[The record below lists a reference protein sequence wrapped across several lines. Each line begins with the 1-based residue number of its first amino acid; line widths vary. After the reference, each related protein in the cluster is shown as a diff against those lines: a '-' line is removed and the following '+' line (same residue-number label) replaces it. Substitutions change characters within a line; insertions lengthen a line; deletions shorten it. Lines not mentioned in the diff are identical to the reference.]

1 MINTAPLLMVFLLLT
16 SAEIPSPAHAQGA
29 TARDGEAFEE
39 AIEEGRAARQRY
51 VNRIEELQTEVTTQ
65 NARLRTAGA
74 GSRDEQAQRN
84 ETILALARLHLS
96 VGQYEQAVELL
107 KSAVEQVGTTD
118 ETGVTDRAG
127 ATSDAGARGAVDA
140 TSDAGVTDL
149 AQAATRT
156 GATADTADMRA
167 LLGRLFLR
175 LGRYDEAEAVLAAAR
190 LREGGPAPATV
201 RLAEVYFTTGRT
213 EEGLELCRE
222 VLRNTGSQGPPN
234 APNLMA
240 AGLAARYLELSHEA
254 NSFLAAAT
262 RVDGEYLD
270 AYVAWGRLFLD
281 KHNRAEATGIFEDA
295 LKIDAGYPPALMGLA
310 EALAEKQPLSAEAV
324 ARKALAINPAL
335 VEGRLFLAGLHLTD
349 EAYDEAIGQLEQA
362 LEVNPESPGTHAL
375 LAATYHG
382 QGRQA
387 EFEAA
392 RHRVLDINPSYGRL
406 YEIIANHL
414 TRRYRFRESVEMGRR
429 AIETDPALWSAY
441 AGLGISLTRVG
452 EMAEARRMLE
462 QAFDRDPFDTRTY
475 NTLELLDAFEDFET
489 RESGPFILKIH
500 RDEDAVYGKL
510 ALDLLEEAHR
520 TIAPRYGF
528 TPDGPVLVEML
539 PDNDDFMVRIAGVP
553 GTGGLLGVCFGEVVV
568 ANSPRARPKGTFN
581 WGQTL
586 WHEYIHVTHLQQTR
600 NRIPR
605 WLAEGIAVYE
615 TRLARPEWDMDLE
628 AEFAEVA
635 VQGELLAV
643 SELNRG
649 FTRPKSRNQ
658 IVLSYYQ
665 ASVVVEYIVDTFGFE
680 AVRHMLDLYNR
691 NRTTAEVVR
700 EVIGRSM
707 EDFDRAFADYTEKRT
722 AGLRRVL
729 QFKPPRDEKPSMSEL
744 EAMAADHPESF
755 YAHLMLGQALHMQQR
770 YEEAIAPLE
779 HARTLYAN
787 YTHAGNPHA
796 LLAEIYLELGN
807 TEAAMEVLEAL
818 TAVDEDDFESCT
830 TLAGLYAGA
839 GRRGDALR
847 ILERA
852 VMIDPFDAGIRKM
865 RAGLYERDGRPDLAV
880 PEYEAVLAVETTDR
894 VQAQYDLARAY
905 LAAGRKDD
913 ARRAALKA
921 LEAAPG
927 FEAAQEVLLQSLE

>member
-1 MINTAPLLMVFLLLT
+1 MIRTARVFMVFLLLAAVET
-16 SAEIPSPAHAQGA
+16 PPAA
-29 TARDGEAFEE
+29 TAQDATAQDGAAFKE

-51 VNRIEELQTEVTTQ
+51 VDRIGELQTEVSRQ
-65 NARLRTAGA
+65 NARLRNAGT
-74 GSRDEQAQRN
+74 GSRDEQVRHN
-84 ETILALARLHLS
+84 ETILALARLHAS
-96 VGQYEQAVELL
+96 VGQYVQAVELL
-107 KSAVEQVGTTD
+107 KSAVGQ
-118 ETGVTDRAG
+118 A
-127 ATSDAGARGAVDA
+127 DA
-140 TSDAGVTDL
+140 TSDAGVTNHS
-149 AQAATRT
+149 QA
-156 GATADTADMRA
+156 ATADTGEMRA
-167 LLGRLFLR
+167 LLGRLLLR
-175 LGRYDEAEAVLAAAR
+175 VGRHVEAESVLAAAR
-190 LREGGPAPATV
+190 SRQGGPALATV

-254 NSFLAAAT
+254 NAFLSAVT
-262 RVDGEYLD
+262 RVDSEHLD

-295 LKIDAGYPPALMGLA
+295 LKIDSGYPPALIGLA
-310 EALAEKQPLSAEAV
+310 EALAEKQPLPAEAV
-324 ARKALAINPAL
+324 VRKALAINPSL
-335 VEGRLFLAGLHLTD
+335 MEGRHFLAGLHLTD
-349 EAYDEAIGQLEQA
+349 EAYDNAIGQLDQA

-375 LAATYHG
+375 LATAYHG

-392 RHRVLDINPSYGRL
+392 RKRVLEINPSYGRL
-406 YEIIANHL
+406 YEIIASHF
-414 TRRYRFRESVEMGRR
+414 TRRYRFRESVEMGRL

-462 QAFDRDPFDTRTY
+462 KAFDRDPFDTRTY
-475 NTLELLDAFEDFET
+475 NTLELLDSFEDFET

-528 TPDGPVLVEML
+528 MPDGPVLVEML

-586 WHEYIHVTHLQQTR
+586 WHEYVHVTHLQQTR

-628 AEFAEVA
+628 AEFTEAA

-680 AVRHMLDLYNR
+680 AVRRMLDLYNR

-700 EVIGRSM
+700 EVTGRSM
-707 EDFDRAFADYTEKRT
+707 EDFDQAFTDYTEKRI

-729 QFKPPRDEKPSMSEL
+729 RFKPPRDEKPSMAEL
-744 EAMAADHPESF
+744 EAMAADNPESF
-755 YAHLMLGQALHMQQR
+755 HAHLMLGQALHMQKR
-770 YEEAIAPLE
+770 YEEAITPLE
-779 HARTLYAN
+779 RARTLFAN
-787 YTHAGNPHA
+787 YTHAGSPHA
-796 LLAEIYLELGN
+796 LLAEIYLEQGN
-807 TEAAMEVLEAL
+807 TEAAMEALEAL
-818 TAVDEDDFESCT
+818 TAVDEDDIESCK
-830 TLAGLYAGA
+830 TLAGLYAGE

-852 VMIDPFDAGIRKM
+852 VMIDPFDVEIRKM

-913 ARRAALKA
+913 ARKAALKA

-927 FEAAQEVLLQSLE
+927 FEAAQEVLLRSLE

>member
-1 MINTAPLLMVFLLLT
+1 MIRSARLLLVFLLL
-16 SAEIPSPAHAQGA
+16 AAVEIPPPANAQDA
-29 TARDGEAFEE
+29 NAQDGVAFEE
-39 AIEEGRAARQRY
+39 AIEEGRVARQRY
-51 VNRIEELQTEVTTQ
+51 VDRIEELQAEVSRQ
-65 NARLRTAGA
+65 NARLGNAGPRNAGA
-74 GSRDEQAQRN
+74 GNPEEQARRN
-84 ETILALARLHLS
+84 ETILALARLHMS
-96 VGQYEQAVELL
+96 IGQYGEAVERL
-107 KSAVEQVGTTD
+107 KSAVEQADAT
-118 ETGVTDRAG
+118 EAAG
-127 ATSDAGARGAVDA
+127 ATSDAAETSA
-140 TSDAGVTDL
+140 TT
-149 AQAATRT
+149 AT
-156 GATADTADMRA
+156 GEMRA
-167 LLGRLFLR
+167 LLGRLLLR
-175 LGRYDEAEAVLAAAR
+175 LGRYEVAEAVLAAAR
-190 LREGGPAPATV
+190 SREGGPAPATV

-222 VLRNTGSQGPPN
+222 VLRDMGTQGPAN

-240 AGLAARYLELSHEA
+240 AGLAARNLELSHEA
-254 NSFLAAAT
+254 NAFLAAAT
-262 RVDGEYLD
+262 RADSGHLD

-295 LKIDAGYPPALMGLA
+295 LTIDPGYPPALIGLA
-310 EALAEKQPLSAEAV
+310 EAVAEKQPLPAEAV
-324 ARKALAINPAL
+324 VRKALAINPAL
-335 VEGRLFLAGLHLTD
+335 MEGRHFLAGLYLTD
-349 EAYDEAIGQLEQA
+349 EAYDDAIGQLDQA

-375 LAATYHG
+375 LAAAYHG

-387 EFEAA
+387 DFEGA
-392 RHRVLDINPSYGRL
+392 RQRVLDINPSYGRL

-414 TRRYRFRESVEMGRR
+414 TRRYRFRESVEMGRQ

-452 EMAEARRMLE
+452 EMDEARRMLE

-475 NTLELLDAFEDFET
+475 NTLELLDSFEDFET

-528 TPDGPVLVEML
+528 TPGGHVHVEML

-586 WHEYIHVTHLQQTR
+586 WHEYVHVTHLQQTR

-628 AEFAEVA
+628 AEFVEAA

-665 ASVVVEYIVDTFGFE
+665 ASIVVEYIVDTFGFE
-680 AVRHMLDLYNR
+680 AVRNMLDQYNR
-691 NRTTAEVVR
+691 NRTTTEVVR
-700 EVIGRSM
+700 EVTGRSM
-707 EDFDRAFADYTEKRT
+707 EDFDRAFEDYTEKRI

-729 QFKPPRDEKPSMSEL
+729 QFRPSRDEKPTMAEL
-744 EAMAADHPESF
+744 EKMAADHPESF
-755 YAHLMLGQALHMQQR
+755 YAHLMLGQVLHGQKR

-779 HARTLYAN
+779 RARTLYAH

-796 LLAEIYLELGN
+796 LLAEIYLEQGN
-807 TEAAMEVLEAL
+807 TEAAMEALEAL
-818 TAVDEDDFESCT
+818 TAVDEDDIASCK
-830 TLAGLYAGA
+830 TLAGLYAGE

-852 VMIDPFDAGIRKM
+852 VMIDPFDAEVRKM
-865 RAGLYERDGRPDLAV
+865 RAGAYERDGRPDLAV

-905 LAAGRKDD
+905 LAAGRKDE
-913 ARRAALKA
+913 AKKAALKA

-927 FEAAQEVLLQSLE
+927 FEAAQEVLLRSLE

>member
-1 MINTAPLLMVFLLLT
+1 MIRTARLFMVFLLL
-16 SAEIPSPAHAQGA
+16 SAVETPPPATAQGT
-29 TARDGEAFEE
+29 TAQAGAALEE

-51 VNRIEELQTEVTTQ
+51 VDRIEELQTEVTRQ
-65 NARLRTAGA
+65 NARSRNAGA
-74 GSRDEQAQRN
+74 GNPEERARRN
-84 ETILALARLHLS
+84 ETILALARLHAS
-96 VGQYEQAVELL
+96 IGQYVQAVELL
-107 KSAVEQVGTTD
+107 ESAVEQ
-118 ETGVTDRAG
+118 AG
-127 ATSDAGARGAVDA
+127 ATDH
-140 TSDAGVTDL
+140 
-149 AQAATRT
+149 AQATA
-156 GATADTADMRA
+156 GTADTAEMRA
-167 LLGRLFLR
+167 LLGRLLLR
-175 LGRYDEAEAVLAAAR
+175 LGRYGEAESVLTATR
-190 LREGGPAPATV
+190 SRQGGPALATV

-222 VLRNTGSQGPPN
+222 VLRNTGSQGPPS

-254 NSFLAAAT
+254 NAFLGATT
-262 RVDGEYLD
+262 RVDSEYLD
-270 AYVAWGRLFLD
+270 AFVAWGRLFLD

-295 LKIDAGYPPALMGLA
+295 LKIDAGYPPALIGLA
-310 EALAEKQPLSAEAV
+310 EALAEKQPLPAEAV
-324 ARKALAINPAL
+324 VRKALAINPSL
-335 VEGRLFLAGLHLTD
+335 MEGRHFLAGLYLTD
-349 EAYDEAIGQLEQA
+349 EAYDEAIGQLDQA

-375 LAATYHG
+375 LAAAHHG
-382 QGRQA
+382 QGREA

-392 RHRVLDINPSYGRL
+392 RQRVLDINPSYGRL
-406 YEIIANHL
+406 YEIIASHL

-452 EMAEARRMLE
+452 EMDEARRMLE

-528 TPDGPVLVEML
+528 TPNGPVLVEML

-628 AEFAEVA
+628 AEFTEAA

-665 ASVVVEYIVDTFGFE
+665 ASIVVEYIVDTFGFE
-680 AVRHMLDLYNR
+680 AIRHMLDLYNR

-700 EVIGRSM
+700 EVTGRSM
-707 EDFDRAFADYTEKRT
+707 EDFDQAFAEYTEKRI

-729 QFKPPRDEKPSMSEL
+729 RFKPPRDEKPSMAEL

-755 YAHLMLGQALHMQQR
+755 HAHLMLGQALHMQQR

-779 HARTLYAN
+779 RARTLYAN

-796 LLAEIYLELGN
+796 LLAEIYLEQGN

-818 TAVDEDDFESCT
+818 TAVDEDDFDSCM
-830 TLAGLYAGA
+830 TLAGLYAGE

-865 RAGLYERDGRPDLAV
+865 RAGLYEQDGRPDLAV

-913 ARRAALKA
+913 ARKAALKA

>member
-1 MINTAPLLMVFLLLT
+1 MIRAASLLMVFLLL
-16 SAEIPSPAHAQGA
+16 SAAEIPPPAHAQGA
-29 TARDGEAFEE
+29 TAQEGAAQDDAFEQ
-39 AIEEGRAARQRY
+39 AIEEGRAARQGY
-51 VNRIEELQTEVTTQ
+51 MDRIEELQTEVSRQ
-65 NARLRTAGA
+65 NARLRNAWAGNLEELA
-74 GSRDEQAQRN
+74 RRN
-84 ETILALARLHLS
+84 ETILALARLHAS
-96 VGQYEQAVELL
+96 IGQYGQAVERL
-107 KSAVEQVGTTD
+107 KSAVEQAGA
-118 ETGVTDRAG
+118 TGDAGAPGAAG
-127 ATSDAGARGAVDA
+127 ATSGNR
-140 TSDAGVTDL
+140 
-149 AQAATRT
+149 AQ
-156 GATADTADMRA
+156 GATVDTGEMRA
-167 LLGRLFLR
+167 LLGRLLLR
-175 LGRYDEAEAVLAAAR
+175 LGRYDEAESALAAAR
-190 LREGGPAPATV
+190 SRRGGPALASV

-222 VLRNTGSQGPPN
+222 VLRDTGTQGPAN

-254 NSFLAAAT
+254 NAFLAAAT
-262 RVDGEYLD
+262 RADSGHLD

-281 KHNRAEATGIFEDA
+281 KHNSAEATGIFEDA
-295 LKIDAGYPPALMGLA
+295 LKIDPGYPPALIGLA
-310 EALAEKQPLSAEAV
+310 EAIAEKQPLPAEAV
-324 ARKALAINPAL
+324 VRKALAINPAL
-335 VEGRLFLAGLHLTD
+335 MEGRHFLAGLHLTD
-349 EAYDEAIGQLEQA
+349 EAYDDAIGQLDQA

-375 LAATYHG
+375 LAAAYHG

-387 EFEAA
+387 DFEAA
-392 RHRVLDINPSYGRL
+392 RQRVLDINPSYGRL

-452 EMAEARRMLE
+452 EMDEARRMLE

-475 NTLELLDAFEDFET
+475 NTLELLDSFEDFET
-489 RESGPFILKIH
+489 REGGPFILKIH

-528 TPDGPVLVEML
+528 TPGGHVHVEML

-586 WHEYIHVTHLQQTR
+586 WHEYVHVTHLQQTR

-628 AEFAEVA
+628 AEFVEAA

-665 ASVVVEYIVDTFGFE
+665 ASIVVEYIVDTFGFE

-700 EVIGRSM
+700 EVTGRSM
-707 EDFDRAFADYTEKRT
+707 EDFDQAFADYTEKRI

-729 QFKPPRDEKPSMSEL
+729 QFKPSRDEKPTMAEL
-744 EAMAADHPESF
+744 ETMAADHPESF
-755 YAHLMLGQALHMQQR
+755 YAHLMLGQALHMQKR

-779 HARTLYAN
+779 RARTLYAH

-796 LLAEIYLELGN
+796 LLAEIYLEQGN
-807 TEAAMEVLEAL
+807 TEAAMEALEAL
-818 TAVDEDDFESCT
+818 TAVDEDDIESCK
-830 TLAGLYAGA
+830 TLAGLYAGE

-852 VMIDPFDAGIRKM
+852 VMIDPFDAEIRKM

-913 ARRAALKA
+913 ARKAALKA
-921 LEAAPG
+921 LEDAPG
-927 FEAAQEVLLQSLE
+927 FEAAQEVLLRSLE

>member
-1 MINTAPLLMVFLLLT
+1 MIRTARVFMVFLLLAAVET
-16 SAEIPSPAHAQGA
+16 PPAA
-29 TARDGEAFEE
+29 TAQDATAQDGAAFKE

-51 VNRIEELQTEVTTQ
+51 VDRIGELQTEVSRQ
-65 NARLRTAGA
+65 NARLRNAGT
-74 GSRDEQAQRN
+74 GSRDEQVRHN
-84 ETILALARLHLS
+84 ETILALARLHAS
-96 VGQYEQAVELL
+96 VGQYVQAVELL
-107 KSAVEQVGTTD
+107 KSAVGQAD
-118 ETGVTDRAG
+118 
-127 ATSDAGARGAVDA
+127 ATSDAGA
-140 TSDAGVTDL
+140 TNHS
-149 AQAATRT
+149 QA
-156 GATADTADMRA
+156 ATADTGEMRA
-167 LLGRLFLR
+167 LLGRLL
-175 LGRYDEAEAVLAAAR
+175 LHVGRHVEAESVLAAAR
-190 LREGGPAPATV
+190 SRQGGLALATV

-222 VLRNTGSQGPPN
+222 VLRDTGTQGPAN
-234 APNLMA
+234 APNLLA

-262 RVDGEYLD
+262 RVDSEHLD

-295 LKIDAGYPPALMGLA
+295 LKIDSGYPPALIGLA
-310 EALAEKQPLSAEAV
+310 EALAEKQPLPAEAV
-324 ARKALAINPAL
+324 VRKALAINPSL
-335 VEGRLFLAGLHLTD
+335 MEGRHFLAGLHLTD
-349 EAYDEAIGQLEQA
+349 EAYDNAIGQLDQA

-375 LAATYHG
+375 LAAAYHG

-392 RHRVLDINPSYGRL
+392 RQRVMDINPSYGRM

-452 EMAEARRMLE
+452 EMDEARRMLE

-475 NTLELLDAFEDFET
+475 NTLELLDSFEDFET

-528 TPDGPVLVEML
+528 TPGGHVHVEML

-586 WHEYIHVTHLQQTR
+586 WHEYVHVTHLQQTR

-628 AEFAEVA
+628 AEFTEAA

-665 ASVVVEYIVDTFGFE
+665 ASIVVEYMVDTFGFE
-680 AVRHMLDLYNR
+680 AVRSMLDLYNR

-700 EVIGRSM
+700 EVTGRSM
-707 EDFDRAFADYTEKRT
+707 EDFDRAFADYTEKRI

-729 QFKPPRDEKPSMSEL
+729 QFKPSRDEKPTMAEL

-755 YAHLMLGQALHMQQR
+755 YAHLMLGQALHMQKR
-770 YEEAIAPLE
+770 YEEAITPLE
-779 HARTLYAN
+779 RARTLFAN
-787 YTHAGNPHA
+787 YTHAGSPHA
-796 LLAEIYLELGN
+796 LLAEIYLEQGN
-807 TEAAMEVLEAL
+807 TEAAMEALEAL
-818 TAVDEDDFESCT
+818 TAVDEDDIESCK
-830 TLAGLYAGA
+830 TLAGLYAGE

-852 VMIDPFDAGIRKM
+852 VMIDPFDAEIRKM

-913 ARRAALKA
+913 ARKAALKA
-921 LEAAPG
+921 LEDAPG
-927 FEAAQEVLLQSLE
+927 FEAAQEVLLRSLE

>member
-1 MINTAPLLMVFLLLT
+1 MVFLLL
-16 SAEIPSPAHAQGA
+16 SAVEIPPPARAQGA
-29 TARDGEAFEE
+29 TAQDGAAQDDAFEE
-39 AIEEGRAARQRY
+39 AIKEGRAARQRY
-51 VNRIEELQTEVTTQ
+51 VDRIEELRTEVTRQ
-65 NARLRTAGA
+65 NARLRNSGA
-74 GSRDEQAQRN
+74 GNRDEQARRN
-84 ETILALARLHLS
+84 ETILALARLHMS
-96 VGQYEQAVELL
+96 VGQYGQAVELL
-107 KSAVEQVGTTD
+107 KSVVGQAD
-118 ETGVTDRAG
+118 APRRAG
-127 ATSDAGARGAVDA
+127 AAGDADA
-140 TSDAGVTDL
+140 TNQ
-149 AQAATRT
+149 AQAAAGTST
-156 GATADTADMRA
+156 TADNGMRA
-167 LLGRLFLR
+167 LLGRLLLR
-175 LGRYDEAEAVLAAAR
+175 LGRYGEAESVLAAAR
-190 LREGGPAPATV
+190 SREGGPALATV

-295 LKIDAGYPPALMGLA
+295 LKIDPGYPPALIGLA
-310 EALAEKQPLSAEAV
+310 EALAEKQPRPAEAV
-324 ARKALAINPAL
+324 ARKALTINPAL
-335 VEGRLFLAGLHLTD
+335 MEGRLFLAGLYLTD
-349 EAYDEAIGQLEQA
+349 EAYDDAIGQLDQA

-375 LAATYHG
+375 LAAAYHG

-392 RHRVLDINPSYGRL
+392 RQRVLDINPSYGRL
-406 YEIIANHL
+406 YEIIASHL

-475 NTLELLDAFEDFET
+475 NTLELLDSFEDFET

-628 AEFAEVA
+628 AEFVDAA

-665 ASVVVEYIVDTFGFE
+665 ASIVVEYIVDTFGFE
-680 AVRHMLDLYNR
+680 AVRRMLDLYNR

-700 EVIGRSM
+700 EVTGRSM
-707 EDFDRAFADYTEKRT
+707 EEFDRAFADYTEKRI
-722 AGLRRVL
+722 AGLRGIL
-729 QFKPPRDEKPSMSEL
+729 QFKPPRDEKPSMAEL
-744 EAMAADHPESF
+744 ESMAADHPESF
-755 YAHLMLGQALHMQQR
+755 YAHLMLGQALHMQKR

-779 HARTLYAN
+779 RARTLYAN

-796 LLAEIYLELGN
+796 LLAEIYLEQGN

-830 TLAGLYAGA
+830 TLAGLYAGE

-852 VMIDPFDAGIRKM
+852 VMIDPFDAGTRKM

-913 ARRAALKA
+913 ARKAALKA

-927 FEAAQEVLLQSLE
+927 FEAAQEVLLRSLE

>member
-1 MINTAPLLMVFLLLT
+1 MLTRSVMISSARLFMAFLLL
-16 SAEIPSPAHAQGA
+16 SAVEIPPPAHAQGA
-29 TARDGEAFEE
+29 TAQEGATQEGAAQDDAFEQ
-39 AIEEGRAARQRY
+39 AIEEGRAARQDY
-51 VNRIEELQTEVTTQ
+51 MDRIEELQAEVSRQ
-65 NARLRTAGA
+65 NARLRNAGA
-74 GSRDEQAQRN
+74 SNPEEQARRN
-84 ETILALARLHLS
+84 ETILALARLHAS
-96 VGQYEQAVELL
+96 IGQYGQAVDLL
-107 KSAVEQVGTTD
+107 KSEVEQ
-118 ETGVTDRAG
+118 AG
-127 ATSDAGARGAVDA
+127 ATDH
-140 TSDAGVTDL
+140 
-149 AQAATRT
+149 AQATA
-156 GATADTADMRA
+156 GTADTGEMRA
-167 LLGRLFLR
+167 LLGRLLLR
-175 LGRYDEAEAVLAAAR
+175 LGRYGEAESVLTAT
-190 LREGGPAPATV
+190 LSREGGPALATV

-262 RVDGEYLD
+262 RFDDEYLD

-295 LKIDAGYPPALMGLA
+295 LKTDSGYPLALIGLA
-310 EALAEKQPLSAEAV
+310 EALAEKQPLPAEAIV
-324 ARKALAINPAL
+324 RKALAINPAL
-335 VEGRLFLAGLHLTD
+335 MEGRHFLAGLHLTD
-349 EAYDEAIGQLEQA
+349 EAYDDAIGQLDQA
-362 LEVNPESPGTHAL
+362 LEINPSSPGTHAL

-387 EFEAA
+387 DFEAA
-392 RHRVLDINPSYGRL
+392 RQRVLNINPSYGRL

-475 NTLELLDAFEDFET
+475 NTLELLDSFEDFET

-510 ALDLLEEAHR
+510 AIDLLEEAHR

-628 AEFAEVA
+628 AEFVEAA
-635 VQGELLAV
+635 VKGELLAV

-665 ASVVVEYIVDTFGFE
+665 ASIVVEYIVDTFGFE
-680 AVRHMLDLYNR
+680 AIRHMLDLYNR

-700 EVIGRSM
+700 EVTGRSM
-707 EDFDRAFADYTEKRT
+707 EDFDQAFAEYTEKRI

-729 QFKPPRDEKPSMSEL
+729 QFKPPRDEKPSMAEL

-755 YAHLMLGQALHMQQR
+755 YAHLMLGQALHMLQR

-779 HARTLYAN
+779 RARILYAN

-796 LLAEIYLELGN
+796 LLAEIYLEQGN
-807 TEAAMEVLEAL
+807 TQAAMEVLEAL
-818 TAVDEDDFESCT
+818 TAVDEDDFESCM
-830 TLAGLYAGA
+830 TLAGLYAGE

-865 RAGLYERDGRPDLAV
+865 RAGLYEQDGRPDLAV

-913 ARRAALKA
+913 ARKAALKA
-921 LEAAPG
+921 LEDAPG

>member
-1 MINTAPLLMVFLLLT
+1 MIRTARLLMVFLLL
-16 SAEIPSPAHAQGA
+16 AAVEIPPPA
-29 TARDGEAFEE
+29 TAQDAIAQDGAAFEE

-51 VNRIEELQTEVTTQ
+51 VDRIEAFQAEISRQ
-65 NARLRTAGA
+65 NARLRNAGA
-74 GSRDEQAQRN
+74 GNPEEQARHN
-84 ETILALARLHLS
+84 ETILALARLHMS
-96 VGQYEQAVELL
+96 IGQYGQAVDLL
-107 KSAVEQVGTTD
+107 KNAVDQADATEA
-118 ETGVTDRAG
+118 AG
-127 ATSDAGARGAVDA
+127 ATAGTGTSGAEGA
-140 TSDAGVTDL
+140 TDQ
-149 AQAATRT
+149 AQAAAAVT
-156 GATADTADMRA
+156 TAGMRA
-167 LLGRLFLR
+167 LLGRLLLR
-175 LGRYDEAEAVLAAAR
+175 LGRYDEAETVLAAAR
-190 LREGGPAPATV
+190 SRQGGPALASV
-201 RLAEVYFTTGRT
+201 RLAEVYFTTGRN

-222 VLRNTGSQGPPN
+222 VLRDTGTQGPAN

-262 RVDGEYLD
+262 RVDSEYLD

-295 LKIDAGYPPALMGLA
+295 LKIDPGYPPALVGLA
-310 EALAEKQPLSAEAV
+310 EALAEKQPLPAEAV

-335 VEGRLFLAGLHLTD
+335 MEGRHFLAGLHLTD
-349 EAYDEAIGQLEQA
+349 EAYDEAIGQLDQA

-375 LAATYHG
+375 LAAAYHG

-392 RHRVLDINPSYGRL
+392 RQRVLDINPSYGRL
-406 YEIIANHL
+406 YEILASHL

-475 NTLELLDAFEDFET
+475 NTLELLDSFEDFET
-489 RESGPFILKIH
+489 RESGPFVLKIH

-520 TIAPRYGF
+520 TVAPRYGF

-628 AEFAEVA
+628 AEFVDAA
-635 VQGELLAV
+635 VQGELLPV

-665 ASVVVEYIVDTFGFE
+665 ASIVVEYIVDTFGFE
-680 AVRHMLDLYNR
+680 AVRRMLDLYNR

-700 EVIGRSM
+700 EVTGRSM
-707 EDFDRAFADYTEKRT
+707 DEFDRAFADYTETSDRRAPARPAVQAAARREAVHGRT
-722 AGLRRVL
+722 GGDGGRSPGEFLR
-729 QFKPPRDEKPSMSEL
+729 PP
-744 EAMAADHPESF
+744 
-755 YAHLMLGQALHMQQR
+755 
-770 YEEAIAPLE
+770 
-779 HARTLYAN
+779 
-787 YTHAGNPHA
+787 
-796 LLAEIYLELGN
+796 
-807 TEAAMEVLEAL
+807 
-818 TAVDEDDFESCT
+818 
-830 TLAGLYAGA
+830 
-839 GRRGDALR
+839 
-847 ILERA
+847 
-852 VMIDPFDAGIRKM
+852 DAGPGV
-865 RAGLYERDGRPDLAV
+865 AH
-880 PEYEAVLAVETTDR
+880 
-894 VQAQYDLARAY
+894 
-905 LAAGRKDD
+905 AAT
-913 ARRAALKA
+913 
-921 LEAAPG
+921 
-927 FEAAQEVLLQSLE
+927 V

>member
-1 MINTAPLLMVFLLLT
+1 MIKATPLLMMFLLL
-16 SAEIPSPAHAQGA
+16 SAVEITPPATAQGGA
-29 TARDGEAFEE
+29 AQDGVAQDDAFEQ
-39 AIEEGRAARQRY
+39 AIKEGRAARQRY
-51 VNRIEELQTEVTTQ
+51 VDRIEELQTEVSRQ
-65 NARLRTAGA
+65 NARLRNAGA
-74 GSRDEQAQRN
+74 GNLEELARRN
-84 ETILALARLHLS
+84 ETILALARLHMT
-96 VGQYEQAVELL
+96 VGQYGQAVELL
-107 KSAVEQVGTTD
+107 KNEVEQAD
-118 ETGVTDRAG
+118 ATGAAG
-127 ATSDAGARGAVDA
+127 ATGAADA
-140 TSDAGVTDL
+140 TGQ
-149 AQAATRT
+149 AQAAVETS
-156 GATADTADMRA
+156 ATADMRA
-167 LLGRLFLR
+167 LLGRLLMR
-175 LGRYDEAEAVLAAAR
+175 VGRHGEAESVLAAAR
-190 LREGGPAPATV
+190 SREGGPALATV

-254 NSFLAAAT
+254 NAFLAAAT
-262 RVDGEYLD
+262 RIDDEYLD

-295 LKIDAGYPPALMGLA
+295 LKIDAGYPPALIGLA
-310 EALAEKQPLSAEAV
+310 EALAEKQPLPAEAV
-324 ARKALAINPAL
+324 ARKALAVNPAL
-335 VEGRLFLAGLHLTD
+335 MEGRLFLAGIYLTD
-349 EAYDEAIGQLEQA
+349 EAYDDAIGQLDQA

-375 LAATYHG
+375 LAAAYHG

-392 RHRVLDINPSYGRL
+392 RQRVLAINPSYGRL

-452 EMAEARRMLE
+452 EMDEARRMLE

-475 NTLELLDAFEDFET
+475 NTLELLDAFEEFET

-628 AEFAEVA
+628 AEFVEAA

-665 ASVVVEYIVDTFGFE
+665 ASIVVEYIVDTFGFE

-700 EVIGRSM
+700 EVTGRSM
-707 EDFDRAFADYTEKRT
+707 EEFDQAFADYTEKRV
-722 AGLRRVL
+722 AGLRGVL
-729 QFKPPRDEKPSMSEL
+729 QFKPPRDEKPSMAEL

-755 YAHLMLGQALHMQQR
+755 YAHLMLGQALHMQNR
-770 YEEAIAPLE
+770 YEEAVAPLE
-779 HARTLYAN
+779 RAQSLFAN

-796 LLAEIYLELGN
+796 LLAEIYLEQGN
-807 TEAAMEVLEAL
+807 TEAAMEALEAL

-830 TLAGLYAGA
+830 TLAGLYAGE

-852 VMIDPFDAGIRKM
+852 VMIDPFDAGIRRM

-913 ARRAALKA
+913 ARKAALKA

-927 FEAAQEVLLQSLE
+927 FEAAQEVLLRSLE

>member
-1 MINTAPLLMVFLLLT
+1 MRQKLR
-16 SAEIPSPAHAQGA
+16 
-29 TARDGEAFEE
+29 ARPEP
-39 AIEEGRAARQRY
+39 R
-51 VNRIEELQTEVTTQ
+51 
-65 NARLRTAGA
+65 
-74 GSRDEQAQRN
+74 AQRAMRPKPARRPRPARCARCSADCSCAWGGM
-84 ETILALARLHLS
+84 TRRRRCWPLPGLA
-96 VGQYEQAVELL
+96 
-107 KSAVEQVGTTD
+107 
-118 ETGVTDRAG
+118 
-127 ATSDAGARGAVDA
+127 
-140 TSDAGVTDL
+140 
-149 AQAATRT
+149 
-156 GATADTADMRA
+156 
-167 LLGRLFLR
+167 
-175 LGRYDEAEAVLAAAR
+175 
-190 LREGGPAPATV
+190 EGGPALATV

-222 VLRNTGSQGPPN
+222 VLRDTGTQGPAN

-254 NSFLAAAT
+254 NAFLAAAT
-262 RVDGEYLD
+262 RADSGHLD

-281 KHNRAEATGIFEDA
+281 KHNSAEATGIFEDA
-295 LKIDAGYPPALMGLA
+295 LKIDPGYPPALIGLA
-310 EALAEKQPLSAEAV
+310 EAVAEKQPLPAEAV
-324 ARKALAINPAL
+324 VRKALAINPAL
-335 VEGRLFLAGLHLTD
+335 MEGRHFLAGLYLTD
-349 EAYDEAIGQLEQA
+349 EAYEDAIGQLNQA

-375 LAATYHG
+375 LAAAYHG

-387 EFEAA
+387 DFEGA
-392 RHRVLDINPSYGRL
+392 RQRVLDINPSYGRL

-452 EMAEARRMLE
+452 EMDEARRMLE

-475 NTLELLDAFEDFET
+475 NTLELLDSFEDFET

-528 TPDGPVLVEML
+528 TPGGHVHVEML

-586 WHEYIHVTHLQQTR
+586 WHEYVHVTHLQQTR

-628 AEFAEVA
+628 AEFVEAA

-665 ASVVVEYIVDTFGFE
+665 ASIVVEYIVDTFGFE

-700 EVIGRSM
+700 EVTGRSM
-707 EDFDRAFADYTEKRT
+707 EDFDRAFEDYTEKRI

-729 QFKPPRDEKPSMSEL
+729 QFKPSRDEKPTMAEL
-744 EAMAADHPESF
+744 EAMAAEHPESF
-755 YAHLMLGQALHMQQR
+755 YAHLMLGQALHMQKR

-779 HARTLYAN
+779 RARTLYAH

-796 LLAEIYLELGN
+796 LLAEIYLEQGN
-807 TEAAMEVLEAL
+807 TEAAMEALEAL
-818 TAVDEDDFESCT
+818 TAVDEDDIESCK
-830 TLAGLYAGA
+830 TLAGLYAGE

-852 VMIDPFDAGIRKM
+852 VMIDPFDAEIRKM

-913 ARRAALKA
+913 ARKAALKA
-921 LEAAPG
+921 LEDAPG
-927 FEAAQEVLLQSLE
+927 FEAAQEVLLRSLE